1 VKHFFEYAGFRLMLA
16 SLAWTPLPLALG
28 LSRFYFRLLD
38 TAVPKLRKA
47 GIRNLELA
55 GFKER
60 DKVVDGVFQSLAR
73 LMVLFA
79 RLPRISKKNVGRY
92 IRYEGLRNFQEAKRR
107 GKGVLIA
114 TGHFGN
120 WELSAHAHALLTE
133 PMHVVVRPLDNPRI
147 DSLVERYRASAANR
161 VITKK
166 DAARGI
172 LRALKDNEAVG
183 ILIDQN
189 SLPDEGIFVDFFG
202 TLACTNSVF
211 AKLAAHSGAAVILGY
226 AVWSDEEQRY
236 ILHFSPPLDLSGNAA
251 TDTQHIQSALEDAI
265 RQYPD
270 QWLWLHRRWK
280 TRPQGEPSLYD

>member
-1 VKHFFEYAGFRLMLA
+1 MLA
-16 SLAWTPLPLALG
+16 TVAWTPLPVALW
-28 LSRFYFRLLD
+28 LSRLYFRLLD
-38 TAVPKLRKA
+38 VAVPKLRKVA
-47 GIRNLELA
+47 LRNLELA
-55 GFKER
+55 RITNPAKI
-60 DKVVDGVFQSLAR
+60 VDGVFLSLAR
-73 LMVLFA
+73 LLVMFA
-79 RLPRISKKNVGRY
+79 RLPRIRKNTVGRY
-92 IRYEGLRNFQEAKRR
+92 IRYEGIRNYQEAKRR
-107 GKGVLIA
+107 GRGVLIA

-147 DSLVERYRASAANR
+147 DALVERYRAASNNR

-189 SLPDEGIFVDFFG
+189 SLPEEGVFVDFFG
-202 TLACTNSVF
+202 TPACANSVF

-226 AVWSDEEQRY
+226 AVWSTEERRY
-236 ILHFSPPLDLSGNAA
+236 VLHFSPPLDLSGDPA

-265 RQYPD
+265 REYPD

-280 TRPQGEPSLYD
+280 TRPQGEPNIYD